1 MGVKN
6 GYKAKRKQTSSQ
18 KKKQAERCAETK
30 QKNKKKKEQ
39 QKAAVERAARMNF
52 FAPRTNRSSGD
63 STAAPINNDTTTTA
77 AAAAVNTSADDRADA
92 AAEENSTTTAVTAVD
107 NNSATPDYDVVTINN
122 PEINNVI
129 DPANAIAELDYS
141 EEEATKKHSD
151 DFEDDTI
158 PGIQQRYVAAVQKR
172 VQIEV
177 SKDNKNINNKWLLR
191 HLQQNDWW
199 LRKEWYTWFI
209 KKYNASVE
217 KKEDKLDEEYRAYY
231 RDVHVWLPD
240 VRWET
245 TDKRYMPHCPNCKTN
260 ARVGP
265 HCFRDNHAGRV
276 IVGQT
281 ETYYTV
287 SILRRLLR
295 DSHSI
300 YCLPHL

>member
-1 MGVKN
+1 MARGGGRPVGVKN

-158 PGIQQRYVAAVQKR
+158 PGIQQRYVAAVSDAAFK
-172 VQIEV
+172 
-177 SKDNKNINNKWLLR
+177 STD
-191 HLQQNDWW
+191 
-199 LRKEWYTWFI
+199 
-209 KKYNASVE
+209 
-217 KKEDKLDEEYRAYY
+217 
-231 RDVHVWLPD
+231 
-240 VRWET
+240 
-245 TDKRYMPHCPNCKTN
+245 DKRNPPSKLTLSNSASTL
-260 ARVGP
+260 
-265 HCFRDNHAGRV
+265 
-276 IVGQT
+276 
-281 ETYYTV
+281 
-287 SILRRLLR
+287 LRRLLR